1 MAGWRYGRR
10 RHDNLQNTVFPEVY
24 DGRRAVWTTFSSI
37 IALELYFHSAYFGHI
52 WAPRPPRWVAGSIGN
67 SRVIVFFPSA
77 PSSSSEQSWFQHVGI
92 PQISDSFITGRSRC
106 DSKQPTEDISPAGS
120 QHQSIRYNIHNSPVP
135 RTQIDLNLL
144 PPSKTPSHQAAKSMQ
159 HGRHAHVSFPDI
171 SSSCNLCPPESL
183 ASLSLTTCQR
193 TRGQP

>member
-1 MAGWRYGRR
+1 MDDLFIDHSSRALLSFRIFWAYLGSSSSALGGRIYWKLSC
-10 RHDNLQNTVFPEVY
+10 NC
-24 DGRRAVWTTFSSI
+24 
-37 IALELYFHSAYFGHI
+37 
-52 WAPRPPRWVAGSIGN
+52 
-67 SRVIVFFPSA
+67 FPSA